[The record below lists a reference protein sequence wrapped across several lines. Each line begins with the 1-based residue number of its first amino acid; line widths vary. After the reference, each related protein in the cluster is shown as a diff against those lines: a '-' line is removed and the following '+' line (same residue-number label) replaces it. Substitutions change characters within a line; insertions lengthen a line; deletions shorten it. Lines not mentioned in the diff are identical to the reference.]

1 MGYLKRPKNSLKWA
15 YIRSSPAYIRCP
27 SACIRWTSPLPR
39 QLFLLMSIA
48 AHSGDFLCIIQGIL
62 SIPKVPGNLFKSFKI
77 TILPQRRQN
86 ACKSVSHIYIR
97 VFKSLHNC
105 VTTSTCDHYN
115 TPIRHLSLY
124 VIINTL
130 PVKSRAIAG
139 RISGGTRRFRQSS

>member
-1 MGYLKRPKNSLKWA
+1 MKQNGLFGLNGVLKTSQKLTKMGVYTLV
-15 YIRSSPAYIRCP
+15 SSVYTLPISVYTLA
-27 SACIRWTSPLPR
+27 SPLPR

-48 AHSGDFLCIIQGIL
+48 AHSGGFLCIIQGIL

-124 VIINTL
+124 VIINAL
-130 PVKSRAIAG
+130 PVKSRAVAG
-139 RISGGTRRFRQSS
+139 KISE